1 MSDVDEAPGPERDSG
16 PRFTWSC
23 PHDGCK
29 KYIACYTEK
38 ARRYLTEEHLQTHR
52 KQLVDAGAMA
62 GVIRTLLAKNPNE
75 LHLSLTDIGFLKSR
89 GIKADDPDI
98 FLDLGIEHKPSK
110 TKISQQF
117 WKEIL
122 ENLWRKHTENT

>member
-1 MSDVDEAPGPERDSG
+1 MSNVDEAPGPEKDSG

-38 ARRYLTEEHLQTHR
+38 ARRYLTEEHLQVHR
-52 KQLVDAGAMA
+52 RELVDREATAR
-62 GVIRTLLAKNPNE
+62 VLQVLLAKNQNE

-89 GIKADDPDI
+89 GIKADDQNI
-98 FLDLGIEHKPSK
+98 LLDLNIEYKPSK
-110 TKISQQF
+110 TKILQRV

-122 ENLWRKHTENT
+122 EKLWQQTNLSR